1 MELYKVID
9 KTTKQQ
15 MGKLHSTMKA
25 ARASRERLDLKY
37 GCYQYMVVKAESV
50 A

>member
-1 MELYKVID
+1 MYKVID

-15 MGKLHSTMKA
+15 MGKLHSTMKT

-37 GCYQYMVVKAESV
+37 GCYQYLVVKVEGV
-50 A
+50 K